1 MSNKQDWMYERL
13 ERLVKL
19 VKSTEPDQFVDDY
32 LFTPHVIEAHD
43 MCTNVLQNYEIM
55 DNSEKVRIM
64 REANAIWKTRR
75 KIFKGEFDFD
85 WQASMH
91 AEIVDQIKAG
101 ALIQAIKHYRQEM
114 NTHTGTQPSLRV
126 AKDHVDKIRDNL
138 KQQGVIK

>member
-1 MSNKQDWMYERL
+1 MSNKKDWMYERL

-32 LFTPHVIEAHD
+32 LFTPHVIDAHD
-43 MCTNVLQNYEIM
+43 LCRDVLQNYEIM
-55 DNSEKVRIM
+55 DPGEKITIM
-64 REANAIWKTRR
+64 TKANQIWKIRR
-75 KIFKGEFDFD
+75 KIWKGEFDFD

>member
-1 MSNKQDWMYERL
+1 MSNKKDWMYERL

-19 VKSTEPDQFVDDY
+19 CKSTEPDTPDDTW
-32 LFTPHVIEAHD
+32 LFTPHVIKAHD
-43 MCTNVLQNYEIM
+43 MCRNVHYNYEM
-55 DNSEKVRIM
+55 MKNDEKVSIM
-64 REANAIWKTRR
+64 KQANAIWKIRR
-75 KIFKGEFDFD
+75 KIWNGEFDFD

-126 AKDHVDKIRDNL
+126 SKDHVDKIRDNL
-138 KQQGVIK
+138 KSK

>member
-32 LFTPHVIEAHD
+32 LFTPHVIDAHD
-43 MCTNVLQNYEIM
+43 LCRDVLQNYEIM
-55 DNSEKVRIM
+55 DPEEKITIM
-64 REANAIWKTRR
+64 TKANQIWKIRR
-75 KIFKGEFDFD
+75 KIWKGEFDFD

-101 ALIQAIKHYRQEM
+101 NVIRAIKHYRQETE
-114 NTHTGTQPSLRV
+114 THTGTTVSLKDS
-126 AKDHVDKIRDNL
+126 KDHVDKIKDNL
-138 KQQGVIK
+138 KKQGVVK